1 MAFWN
6 NDQPVRPLPST
17 AARSASASA
26 LMLIDAV
33 RPMTSK
39 SVCSVIYAALA
50 DKKDVSVSD
59 LEELS
64 NKLGRLAWER
74 ARK

>member
-1 MAFWN
+1 
-6 NDQPVRPLPST
+6 
-17 AARSASASA
+17 
-26 LMLIDAV
+26 MLIDAV